1 MANTLRKGAAQ
12 LKELAGT
19 AKQVTKEEAVP
30 PKKQEKKKNTD
41 AADSKS
47 TVLIGAHFPRIVRR
61 SLAQLQADPRND
73 GKKINDLL
81 AEALNDLFAKYNVPQ
96 TAYIERSSSENIEE

>member
-1 MANTLRKGAAQ
+1 MANTLKQGAAQ

-19 AKQVTKEEAVP
+19 AKVNEPAMTNKPA
-30 PKKQEKKKNTD
+30 KEKK
-41 AADSKS
+41 AAEGQGQ
-47 TVLIGAHFPRIVRR
+47 TVLIGAHFPRAVRR

-96 TAYIERSSSENIEE
+96 TANIGREG

>member
-1 MANTLRKGAAQ
+1 MANTLKKGAAQ

-19 AKQVTKEEAVP
+19 AAPAQDNAPPEAQKGGKAEP
-30 PKKQEKKKNTD
+30 
-41 AADSKS
+41 KS
-47 TVLIGAHFPRIVRR
+47 TVLIGAHFPRAVRR

-73 GKKINDLL
+73 GKNIHDLL

-96 TAYIERSSSENIEE
+96 TAKIDRARRA

>member
-1 MANTLRKGAAQ
+1 MANTLKKGAAQ
-12 LKELAGT
+12 LKGLAGT
-19 AKQVTKEEAVP
+19 AEEKEPAEVRKGKGA
-30 PKKQEKKKNTD
+30 D
-41 AADSKS
+41 AKA
-47 TVLIGAHFPRIVRR
+47 TVLIGAHVPRAVRR

-96 TAYIERSSSENIEE
+96 TAHLDKERHA

>member
-1 MANTLRKGAAQ
+1 MANTLKRGAAQ

-19 AKQVTKEEAVP
+19 AAPTSPPESTAGLVPRKAKGTAATK
-30 PKKQEKKKNTD
+30 D
-41 AADSKS
+41 
-47 TVLIGAHFPRIVRR
+47 TVLIGAHFPRAVRR

-73 GKKINDLL
+73 GKRINDLL

-96 TAYIERSSSENIEE
+96 TAKIDREVKA

>member
-1 MANTLRKGAAQ
+1 MANTLKKGAAQ

-19 AKQVTKEEAVP
+19 AAATQENAPTEA
-30 PKKQEKKKNTD
+30 PKGKKGE
-41 AADSKS
+41 AKS
-47 TVLIGAHFPRIVRR
+47 TVLIGAHFPRAVRR

-96 TAYIERSSSENIEE
+96 TANIGRDNHA

>member
-1 MANTLRKGAAQ
+1 MANTLKKGAAQ
-12 LKELAGT
+12 LKELAERTT
-19 AKQVTKEEAVP
+19 ATQDHAPTEAQQG
-30 PKKQEKKKNTD
+30 KG
-41 AADSKS
+41 AGAKS
-47 TVLIGAHFPRIVRR
+47 TVLIGAHFPRAVRR

-96 TAYIERSSSENIEE
+96 TAHLER

>member
-1 MANTLRKGAAQ
+1 MGNTLKQGAAQ

-19 AKQVTKEEAVP
+19 AINTTPASETTTATEPTKPTKAQ
-30 PKKQEKKKNTD
+30 KKAGAQT
-41 AADSKS
+41 
-47 TVLIGAHFPRIVRR
+47 TVLIGAHFPRAVRR

-96 TAYIERSSSENIEE
+96 TANIDRNSAV

>member
-1 MANTLRKGAAQ
+1 MANTLKKGASK

-19 AKQVTKEEAVP
+19 APALQDSPPTEAPKGKKAAPKE
-30 PKKQEKKKNTD
+30 
-41 AADSKS
+41 

-96 TAYIERSSSENIEE
+96 TAHIDRESGR

>member
-1 MANTLRKGAAQ
+1 MGNTLKQGAAQ

-19 AKQVTKEEAVP
+19 ATKPTEQAVSKP
-30 PKKQEKKKNTD
+30 AKEKK
-41 AADSKS
+41 AIESQ
-47 TVLIGAHFPRIVRR
+47 TVLIGAHFPRAVRR

-96 TAYIERSSSENIEE
+96 TANIGRES

>member
-1 MANTLRKGAAQ
+1 MASTLKKGAAQ

-19 AKQVTKEEAVP
+19 ASPENKPRESRNETGADTKA
-30 PKKQEKKKNTD
+30 
-41 AADSKS
+41 
-47 TVLIGAHFPRIVRR
+47 TVLIGAHFPRAVRR

-96 TAYIERSSSENIEE
+96 TANMNRDRQRER

>member
-1 MANTLRKGAAQ
+1 MANTLKKGAAQ
-12 LKELAGT
+12 LKGLAGT
-19 AKQVTKEEAVP
+19 ATAGEKEPAEAQAG
-30 PKKQEKKKNTD
+30 KEGD
-41 AADSKS
+41 AKS
-47 TVLIGAHFPRIVRR
+47 TVLIGAHFPRAVRR

-96 TAYIERSSSENIEE
+96 TANLDKER

>member
-1 MANTLRKGAAQ
+1 MANTLKKGAARLGKLAGASGQ
-12 LKELAGT
+12 SHELAEART
-19 AKQVTKEEAVP
+19 TKPVKVKE
-30 PKKQEKKKNTD
+30 
-41 AADSKS
+41 
-47 TVLIGAHFPRIVRR
+47 TVLIGAHFPRAVRR

-96 TAYIERSSSENIEE
+96 TAILRD

>member
-1 MANTLRKGAAQ
+1 MANTLKKGAAQ

-19 AKQVTKEEAVP
+19 TTPDKEPTETKPSKKAGAK
-30 PKKQEKKKNTD
+30 D
-41 AADSKS
+41 
-47 TVLIGAHFPRIVRR
+47 TVLIGAHFPRAVRR

-96 TAYIERSSSENIEE
+96 TAKLDRNV

>member
-1 MANTLRKGAAQ
+1 MANTLKKGAAQ

-19 AKQVTKEEAVP
+19 AAPVTPTPPPAKPRKPAKKSEEV
-30 PKKQEKKKNTD
+30 
-41 AADSKS
+41 DSKD
-47 TVLIGAHFPRIVRR
+47 TVLIGAHFPRAVRR

-73 GKKINDLL
+73 GKKLNDLL

-96 TAYIERSSSENIEE
+96 TAHLDRSNAV

>member
-1 MANTLRKGAAQ
+1 MANTLKKGAAQ

-19 AKQVTKEEAVP
+19 AVAPPPATKATPEENVP
-30 PKKQEKKKNTD
+30 PAPKTGR
-41 AADSKS
+41 AAAAKA
-47 TVLIGAHFPRIVRR
+47 TVLIGAHFPRAVRR

-96 TAYIERSSSENIEE
+96 TAYFDRNPDK

>member
-1 MANTLRKGAAQ
+1 MANTLKKGAAQ

-19 AKQVTKEEAVP
+19 AQPVIQTP
-30 PKKQEKKKNTD
+30 PPAKHNKPMKTRET
-41 AADSKS
+41 AGSKD
-47 TVLIGAHFPRIVRR
+47 TILVGAHFPRAVRR

-73 GKKINDLL
+73 GKKLNDLL

-96 TAYIERSSSENIEE
+96 TAFLDRSNTE

>member
-1 MANTLRKGAAQ
+1 MANTLKKGAAQ

-19 AKQVTKEEAVP
+19 TPAVIQTQPLAK
-30 PKKQEKKKNTD
+30 PKKPAKTRET
-41 AADSKS
+41 AGSKD
-47 TVLIGAHFPRIVRR
+47 TVLVGAHFPRAVRR

-73 GKKINDLL
+73 GKKLNDLL

-96 TAYIERSSSENIEE
+96 TAFLDRSSAE

>member
-1 MANTLRKGAAQ
+1 MASTLKKGAAQ

-19 AKQVTKEEAVP
+19 APSSTTATEDKSATPSGA
-30 PKKQEKKKNTD
+30 PKRKKS
-41 AADSKS
+41 ASRE
-47 TVLIGAHFPRIVRR
+47 TVLIGAHFPRAVRR

-96 TAYIERSSSENIEE
+96 TAMLGRDDEID

>member
-1 MANTLRKGAAQ
+1 MANTLKKSAAQ
-12 LKELAGT
+12 LSKLAGANGRSDPPTEART
-19 AKQVTKEEAVP
+19 AKPAKVKE
-30 PKKQEKKKNTD
+30 
-41 AADSKS
+41 
-47 TVLIGAHFPRIVRR
+47 TVLIGAHFPRAVRR

-96 TAYIERSSSENIEE
+96 TAILRD

>member
-1 MANTLRKGAAQ
+1 MANTLKKGAAQ

-19 AKQVTKEEAVP
+19 AQKTAQPSSSLEDEISVKAGEG
-30 PKKQEKKKNTD
+30 K
-41 AADSKS
+41 SKD
-47 TVLIGAHFPRIVRR
+47 TVLIGAHFPRAVRR

-96 TAYIERSSSENIEE
+96 TANLGKNSS

>member
-1 MANTLRKGAAQ
+1 MASTLKKGARQ

-19 AKQVTKEEAVP
+19 ATQDNTPTEAP
-30 PKKQEKKKNTD
+30 PSKKAGAKD
-41 AADSKS
+41 
-47 TVLIGAHFPRIVRR
+47 TVLIGAHFPRAVRR

-96 TAYIERSSSENIEE
+96 TANIDRDGHG

>member
-1 MANTLRKGAAQ
+1 MGNTLKKGAAQ

-19 AKQVTKEEAVP
+19 APTPGVA
-30 PKKQEKKKNTD
+30 D
-41 AADSKS
+41 AKSDAPARTRKATGSKS
-47 TVLIGAHFPRIVRR
+47 TVLIGAHFPRAVRR

-96 TAYIERSSSENIEE
+96 TAHIDRDDPA

>member
-1 MANTLRKGAAQ
+1 MANTLKKSAAQ
-12 LKELAGT
+12 LSKLAGT
-19 AKQVTKEEAVP
+19 GGQSEEPTEVRKSRAIKVKE
-30 PKKQEKKKNTD
+30 
-41 AADSKS
+41 
-47 TVLIGAHFPRIVRR
+47 TVLIGAHFPRAVRR

-96 TAYIERSSSENIEE
+96 TAILRD

>member
-1 MANTLRKGAAQ
+1 MANTLKKGAAQ
-12 LKELAGT
+12 LSQLAGT
-19 AKQVTKEEAVP
+19 AQPNPSASTHRVQPVKVKE
-30 PKKQEKKKNTD
+30 
-41 AADSKS
+41 
-47 TVLIGAHFPRIVRR
+47 TVLIGAHLPRAVRR

-96 TAYIERSSSENIEE
+96 TAVLRE